1 MSRFES
7 GGRRWQVWPGFAHN
21 QPNLRG
27 ERERTDYPPPPTA
40 RENPATAGQL
50 PDVGRQNTPEVQV
63 EVEVELKE
71 KEKAAAPANRRAVGF
86 SSVHT
91 EHADERVAA
100 YLDILGQKQIT
111 ETNAALILERIAP
124 GTCDIW
130 REVLTAWAVGGEL
143 GPYKPSNFSGMFD
156 RYDSARNARRFPKAS
171 QNGNGKHAMPDIID
185 GAREILRQR
194 AAARGETA

>member
-1 MSRFES
+1 M
-7 GGRRWQVWPGFAHN
+7 VWPGFALN
-21 QPNLRG
+21 QKG
-27 ERERTDYPPPPTA
+27 FHAEREKTDYPQPPA
-40 RENPATAGQL
+40 KLQQLPAKLQQL
-50 PDVGRQNTPEVQV
+50 PDTTGGSGPEVQGEG
-63 EVEVELKE
+63 EVETKE
-71 KEKAAAPANRRAVGF
+71 KEKAAAPEKRRAVGF

-130 REVLTAWAVGGEL
+130 REVLTTWAVGGEL
-143 GPYKPSNFSGMFD
+143 GPYKPSNFTGMFD
-156 RYDSARNARRFPKAS
+156 RYDSAKNARRFPKAS
-171 QNGNGKHAMPDIID
+171 ANGNSKHAMPDIVD

-194 AAARGETA
+194 AAARGETI